1 MGEALNSIEKRIM
14 FRYYISL
21 TFIVFFAFILIGK
34 LLYIQVKE
42 GDYYRSI
49 SQNNT
54 IKNFILEPSRGNI
67 YSDDNSLL
75 ATTTPR
81 YEIRWDSKIP
91 SELNFEKNKIAL
103 SKGLSKIL
111 GKKNDYYLNA
121 LDKARREGNRYLLI
135 SRNSNYSQYKQIKE
149 LPLFNL
155 SSLKGGLIVESKEVR
170 QNPMGKICERTIG
183 YEKKDPS
190 GHYIRV
196 GLEGAFSHFLKGQNG
211 QRLKQKI
218 ANGQWKPINDNNERE
233 PTQGYDIYST
243 INVNIQDITH
253 HALLR
258 QLEKYR
264 ADHGCAVVMKTN
276 SGEIKSIVNLSKTKN
291 GKYYEKFNYAVA
303 ESQEPG
309 STFKLMSVI
318 ATLENNSEISNQFI
332 DTKNGELTFY
342 EKYKVRD
349 SKKGGYG
356 KLKPSKV
363 FEVSSNTGV
372 VKMVYDNFKN
382 DPKKFVDRLYNMG
395 LNDLLGLS
403 INGEGKPMIP
413 YPGDKNW
420 SGISLPWMSFGYGI
434 KLTPLQILSFYN
446 GIANGGEIVKPRFI
460 NKIKKPGSSSLKNYE
475 KEILNPSV
483 CSETTLKKVQ
493 KMMFN
498 VIDKKWGTANR
509 IKSNHLNIAG
519 KTGTCQIDYTSEETQ
534 YVSSFVGYFPYEKPE
549 YSCIVVINK
558 PDKNIGYYGGEVAA
572 PVFKEIAEKLFSRT
586 PKNLIIKNNK
596 SQHNFFKSYQ
606 VTQNK
611 IKSKTSVIPN
621 LVGMPAMDAIVILER
636 IGVKFILKGEGKVFD
651 QSIKSGS
658 KIDYNKKIILHL
670 S

>member
-1 MGEALNSIEKRIM
+1 MNRIEKKIM

-21 TFIVFFAFILIGK
+21 GFIVFFAFILIGK
-34 LLYIQVKE
+34 LLYIQIRE
-42 GDYYRSI
+42 GDYYRNI
-49 SQNNT
+49 SLNNT

-81 YEIRWDSKIP
+81 YEIRWDSKVP
-91 SELNFEKNKIAL
+91 SESNFQEKKVNL

-111 GKKNDYYLNA
+111 GKSFHYYLNI
-121 LDKARREGNRYLLI
+121 LNNARKEGNRYLLI
-135 SRNSNYSQYKQIKE
+135 SKNLSYSKYKQIRS

-170 QNPMGKICERTIG
+170 ENPMGKICERTIG

-196 GLEGAFSHFLKGQNG
+196 GLEGAFSHFLKGQSG

-233 PTQGYDIYST
+233 PTQGYDIFST

-258 QLEKYR
+258 QLEKYK

-276 SGEIKSIVNLSKTKN
+276 TGEIKSIVNLSKTRS

-318 ATLENNSEISNQFI
+318 ATLENNNGISEKLI
-332 DTKNGELTFY
+332 DTKNGEITFY

-356 KLKPSKV
+356 KLRPSKA
-363 FEVSSNTGV
+363 FEVSSNTGI
-372 VKMVYDNFKN
+372 VKMVYENFKN
-382 DPKKFVDRLYNMG
+382 NPEKFVDRLYNMG
-395 LNDLLGLS
+395 LNEVLGLS
-403 INGEGKPMIP
+403 IKGEGKPMIP

-420 SGISLPWMSFGYGI
+420 SGISLPWMAFGYGI

-446 GIANGGEIVKPRFI
+446 GIANGGEIVKPRFVY
-460 NKIKKPGSSSLKNYE
+460 KIKSPGSSSIKTYE
-475 KEILNPSV
+475 KEILNPSI
-483 CSETTLKKVQ
+483 CSNITLSKVQ

-498 VIDKKWGTANR
+498 VIDKKWGTANK
-509 IKSNHLNIAG
+509 IKSSQLKMAG

-549 YSCIVVINK
+549 YSCIVVVNK
-558 PDKNIGYYGGEVAA
+558 PNKEIGYYGGEVAA
-572 PVFKEIAEKLFSRT
+572 PVFKEIAEKLIVRT
-586 PKNLIIKNNK
+586 PKEIIVKSINHTSNFLKNYKQIENYKINK
-596 SQHNFFKSYQ
+596 L
-606 VTQNK
+606 
-611 IKSKTSVIPN
+611 SVIPN
-621 LVGMPAMDAIVILER
+621 FIGMPAMDAIVILEQM
-636 IGVKFILKGEGKVFD
+636 GLKFVLKGEGKVFN

-658 KIDYNKKIILHL
+658 KVDYNKKIILHL

>member
-1 MGEALNSIEKRIM
+1 MKPIEKKIM

-21 TFIVFFAFILIGK
+21 TFIVFFAFVLIGK
-34 LLYIQVKE
+34 LLYIQIIE
-42 GDYYRSI
+42 GEYYRKLSED
-49 SQNNT
+49 NT

-81 YEIRWDSKIP
+81 YEIRWDSKVP
-91 SELNFEKNKIAL
+91 SDINFLSNKKDL
-103 SKGLSKIL
+103 SIGLSKIL
-111 GKKNDYYLNA
+111 GKTPKYYLNV
-121 LDKARREGNRYLLI
+121 LNKARHEGNRYLLI
-135 SRNSNYSQYKQIKE
+135 SRNLSYSQYKEIKE

-155 SSLKGGLIVESKEVR
+155 SSLKGGLIIESKEVR
-170 QNPMGKICERTIG
+170 ENPMGKICERTIG

-196 GLEGAFSHFLKGQNG
+196 GLEGAFSHFLKGQSG

-233 PTQGYDIYST
+233 PTEGYDIYST

-258 QLEKYR
+258 QLEKYK

-276 SGEIKSIVNLSKTKN
+276 TGEIKSIVNLSKTKN

-318 ATLENNSEISNQFI
+318 ATLENDNTISRRLI
-332 DTKNGELTFY
+332 DTKNGEISFY

-356 KLKPSKV
+356 KITPARA
-363 FEVSSNTGV
+363 FEVSSNTGI
-372 VKMVYDNFKN
+372 VKMVYDNYKN
-382 DPKKFVDRLYNMG
+382 NPKKFVDRLYNMG
-395 LNDLLGLS
+395 LNNELGLS
-403 INGEGKPMIP
+403 IKGEGKPMIP
-413 YPGDKNW
+413 YPDDKNW
-420 SGISLPWMSFGYGI
+420 SGISLPWMAFGYGI

-446 GIANGGEIVKPRFI
+446 GIANDGEIVKPRFI
-460 NKIKKPGSSSLKNYE
+460 YKIKNPGSSSIKEYE
-475 KEILNPSV
+475 KEILNPSI
-483 CSETTLKKVQ
+483 CSDTTLIRVQ

-498 VIDKKWGTANR
+498 VIDKKWGTANK
-509 IKSNHLNIAG
+509 IKSSKLKMAG
-519 KTGTCQIDYTSEETQ
+519 KTGTSQIDYTLEETQ

-549 YSCIVVINK
+549 YSCIVVINR
-558 PDKNIGYYGGEVAA
+558 PDKKIGYYGGEVAA

-586 PKNLIIKNNK
+586 PRNLIVNSYDYHNKSLNNYKQIKLNNK
-596 SQHNFFKSYQ
+596 
-606 VTQNK
+606 TQK
-611 IKSKTSVIPN
+611 SVIPN
-621 LVGMPAMDAIVILER
+621 LVGMPAMDAVVILEQM
-636 IGVKFILKGEGKVFD
+636 GLKFVLKGEGKVIN

-658 KIDYNKKIILHL
+658 KVDYSKRIILYL

>member
-1 MGEALNSIEKRIM
+1 MNRIEKKIM

-21 TFIVFFAFILIGK
+21 GFIVFFAFILIGK
-34 LLYIQVKE
+34 LLYIQIRE
-42 GDYYRSI
+42 GDYYRNI
-49 SQNNT
+49 SVNNT

-81 YEIRWDSKIP
+81 YEIRWDSKVP
-91 SELNFEKNKIAL
+91 SESNFQEKKVNL

-111 GKKNDYYLNA
+111 GKSFHYYLNI
-121 LDKARREGNRYLLI
+121 LNNARKEGNRYLLI
-135 SRNSNYSQYKQIKE
+135 SKNLSYSKYKQIRS

-170 QNPMGKICERTIG
+170 ENPMGKICERTIG

-196 GLEGAFSHFLKGQNG
+196 GLEGAFSHFLKGQSG

-233 PTQGYDIYST
+233 PTQGYDIFST

-258 QLEKYR
+258 QLEKYK

-276 SGEIKSIVNLSKTKN
+276 TGEIKSIVNLSKTRN

-318 ATLENNSEISNQFI
+318 ATLENNNGISEKLI
-332 DTKNGELTFY
+332 DTKNGEITFY

-356 KLKPSKV
+356 KLRPSKA
-363 FEVSSNTGV
+363 FEVSSNTGI
-372 VKMVYDNFKN
+372 VKMVYENFKN
-382 DPKKFVDRLYNMG
+382 NPEKFVDRLYNMG
-395 LNDLLGLS
+395 LNEVLGLS
-403 INGEGKPMIP
+403 IKGEGKPMIP

-420 SGISLPWMSFGYGI
+420 SGISLPWMAFGYGI

-446 GIANGGEIVKPRFI
+446 GIANGGEIVKPRFVY
-460 NKIKKPGSSSLKNYE
+460 KIKSPGSSSIKTYE
-475 KEILNPSV
+475 KEILNPSI
-483 CSETTLKKVQ
+483 CSNITLSKVQ

-498 VIDKKWGTANR
+498 VIDKKWGTANK
-509 IKSNHLNIAG
+509 IKSSQLKMAG

-549 YSCIVVINK
+549 YSCIVVVNK
-558 PDKNIGYYGGEVAA
+558 PNKEIGYYGGEVAA
-572 PVFKEIAEKLFSRT
+572 PVFKEIAEKLFVRT
-586 PKNLIIKNNK
+586 PKEIIVKSNNHTSNSLKNYKQIENYKINK
-596 SQHNFFKSYQ
+596 L
-606 VTQNK
+606 
-611 IKSKTSVIPN
+611 SVIPN
-621 LVGMPAMDAIVILER
+621 FIGMPAMDAIVILEQM
-636 IGVKFILKGEGKVFD
+636 GLKFVLKGEGKVFN

-658 KIDYNKKIILHL
+658 KVDYNKKIILHL

>member
-1 MGEALNSIEKRIM
+1 MEPIEKKIM

-21 TFIVFFAFILIGK
+21 TFIVFFAFVLIGK
-34 LLYIQVKE
+34 LLYIQIKE
-42 GDYYRSI
+42 GEHYRKLSED
-49 SQNNT
+49 NT

-81 YEIRWDSKIP
+81 YEIRWDSKVP
-91 SELNFEKNKIAL
+91 SDINFLSNKKDL
-103 SKGLSKIL
+103 SIGLSKIL
-111 GKKNDYYLNA
+111 GKTTQYYLNV
-121 LDKARREGNRYLLI
+121 LNKARQEGNRYLLI
-135 SRNSNYSQYKQIKE
+135 SRNLSFSQYKEIKE

-155 SSLKGGLIVESKEVR
+155 SSLKGGLIIESKEVR
-170 QNPMGKICERTIG
+170 ENPMGKICERTIG

-196 GLEGAFSHFLKGQNG
+196 GLEGAFSHFLKGQSG

-233 PTQGYDIYST
+233 PTEGYDIYST

-258 QLEKYR
+258 QLEKYK

-276 SGEIKSIVNLSKTKN
+276 TGEIKSIVNLSKTKN
-291 GKYYEKFNYAVA
+291 GKYYEKFNFAVA

-318 ATLENNSEISNQFI
+318 ATLENDNSISERLI
-332 DTKNGELTFY
+332 DTKNGEISFY

-356 KLKPSKV
+356 KLTPARA
-363 FEVSSNTGV
+363 FEVSSNTGI
-372 VKMVYDNFKN
+372 VKLVYDNYKN
-382 DPKKFVDRLYNMG
+382 NPKKFVDRLYNMG
-395 LNDLLGLS
+395 LNNALGLS
-403 INGEGKPMIP
+403 IKGEGKPMIP

-420 SGISLPWMSFGYGI
+420 SGISLPWMAFGYGI

-446 GIANGGEIVKPRFI
+446 GIANDGEIVKPRFI
-460 NKIKKPGSSSLKNYE
+460 YKIKNSGSSFIKEYE
-475 KEILNPSV
+475 KEILNPSI
-483 CSETTLKKVQ
+483 CSDTTLIRVQ

-498 VIDKKWGTANR
+498 VIDKKWGTANK
-509 IKSNHLNIAG
+509 IKSSKLKMAG
-519 KTGTCQIDYTSEETQ
+519 KTGTSQIDYTLEETQ

-549 YSCIVVINK
+549 YSCIVVINR
-558 PDKNIGYYGGEVAA
+558 PDKKIGYYGGEVAA

-586 PKNLIIKNNK
+586 PRNLIVNSYNYHHKPLNNYKHIKLNHK
-596 SQHNFFKSYQ
+596 
-606 VTQNK
+606 TQK
-611 IKSKTSVIPN
+611 SVIPD
-621 LVGMPAMDAIVILER
+621 LVGMPAMDAVVILEQM
-636 IGVKFILKGEGKVFD
+636 GLKFVLKGEGKVIN

-658 KIDYNKKIILHL
+658 KVDYSKRIILYL

>member
-1 MGEALNSIEKRIM
+1 MNRIEKKIM

-21 TFIVFFAFILIGK
+21 GFIVFFAFILIGK
-34 LLYIQVKE
+34 LLYIQIRE
-42 GDYYRSI
+42 GDYYRNI
-49 SQNNT
+49 SVNNT

-81 YEIRWDSKIP
+81 YEIRWDSKVP
-91 SELNFEKNKIAL
+91 SESNFQEKKVNL

-111 GKKNDYYLNA
+111 GKSFHYYLNI
-121 LDKARREGNRYLLI
+121 LNNARKEGNRYLLI
-135 SRNSNYSQYKQIKE
+135 SKNLSHSKYKQIRS

-170 QNPMGKICERTIG
+170 ENPMGKICERTIG

-196 GLEGAFSHFLKGQNG
+196 GLEGAFSHFLKGQSG

-233 PTQGYDIYST
+233 PTQGYDIFST

-258 QLEKYR
+258 QLEKYK

-276 SGEIKSIVNLSKTKN
+276 TGEIKSIVNLSKTRS

-318 ATLENNSEISNQFI
+318 ATLENNNGISEKLI
-332 DTKNGELTFY
+332 DTKNGEITFY

-356 KLKPSKV
+356 KLRPSKA
-363 FEVSSNTGV
+363 FEVSSNTGI
-372 VKMVYDNFKN
+372 VKMVYENFKN
-382 DPKKFVDRLYNMG
+382 NPEKFVDRLYNMG
-395 LNDLLGLS
+395 LNEVLGLS
-403 INGEGKPMIP
+403 IKGEGKPMIP

-420 SGISLPWMSFGYGI
+420 SGISLPWMAFGYGI

-446 GIANGGEIVKPRFI
+446 GIANGGEIVKPRFVY
-460 NKIKKPGSSSLKNYE
+460 KIKSPGSSSIKTYE
-475 KEILNPSV
+475 KEILNPSI
-483 CSETTLKKVQ
+483 CSNITLSKVQ

-498 VIDKKWGTANR
+498 VIDKKWGTANK
-509 IKSNHLNIAG
+509 IKSSQLKMAG

-549 YSCIVVINK
+549 YSCIVVVNK
-558 PDKNIGYYGGEVAA
+558 PNKEIGYYGGEVAA
-572 PVFKEIAEKLFSRT
+572 PVFKEIAEKLFVRT
-586 PKNLIIKNNK
+586 PKEIIVKSINHTSNFLQNYKQIENYKKNK
-596 SQHNFFKSYQ
+596 L
-606 VTQNK
+606 
-611 IKSKTSVIPN
+611 SVIPN
-621 LVGMPAMDAIVILER
+621 FVGMPAMDAIVILEQM
-636 IGVKFILKGEGKVFD
+636 GLKFVLKGEGKVFN

-658 KIDYNKKIILHL
+658 KVDYNKKIILHL

>member
-1 MGEALNSIEKRIM
+1 M

-21 TFIVFFAFILIGK
+21 GFIVFFAFILIGK
-34 LLYIQVKE
+34 LLYIQIRE
-42 GDYYRSI
+42 GDYYRNI
-49 SQNNT
+49 SVNNT

-81 YEIRWDSKIP
+81 YEIRWDSKVP
-91 SELNFEKNKIAL
+91 SESNFQEKKVNL

-111 GKKNDYYLNA
+111 GKSFHYYLNI
-121 LDKARREGNRYLLI
+121 LNNARKEGNRYLLI
-135 SRNSNYSQYKQIKE
+135 SKNLSYSKYKQIRS

-170 QNPMGKICERTIG
+170 ENPMGKICERTIG

-196 GLEGAFSHFLKGQNG
+196 GLEGAFSHFLKGQSG

-233 PTQGYDIYST
+233 PTQGYDIFST

-258 QLEKYR
+258 QLEKYK

-276 SGEIKSIVNLSKTKN
+276 TGEIKSIVNLSKTRS

-318 ATLENNSEISNQFI
+318 ATLENNNGISEKLI
-332 DTKNGELTFY
+332 DTKNGEITFY

-356 KLKPSKV
+356 KLRPSKA
-363 FEVSSNTGV
+363 FEVSSNTGI
-372 VKMVYDNFKN
+372 VKMVYENFKN
-382 DPKKFVDRLYNMG
+382 NPEKFVDRLYNMG
-395 LNDLLGLS
+395 LNEVLGLS
-403 INGEGKPMIP
+403 IKGEGKPMIP

-420 SGISLPWMSFGYGI
+420 SGISLPWMAFGYGI

-446 GIANGGEIVKPRFI
+446 GIANGGEIVKPRFVY
-460 NKIKKPGSSSLKNYE
+460 KIKSPGSSSIKTYE
-475 KEILNPSV
+475 KEILNPSI
-483 CSETTLKKVQ
+483 CSNITLSKVQ

-498 VIDKKWGTANR
+498 VIDKKWGTANK
-509 IKSNHLNIAG
+509 IKSSQLKMAG

-549 YSCIVVINK
+549 YSCIVVVNK
-558 PDKNIGYYGGEVAA
+558 PNKEIGYYGGEVAA
-572 PVFKEIAEKLFSRT
+572 PVFKEIAEKLFVRT
-586 PKNLIIKNNK
+586 PKEIIVKSNNHTSNSLKNYNQIENYKKNK
-596 SQHNFFKSYQ
+596 L
-606 VTQNK
+606 
-611 IKSKTSVIPN
+611 SVIPN
-621 LVGMPAMDAIVILER
+621 FVGMPAMDAIVILEQM
-636 IGVKFILKGEGKVFD
+636 GLKFVLKGEGKVFN

-658 KIDYNKKIILHL
+658 KVDYNKKIILHL

>member
-1 MGEALNSIEKRIM
+1 MNRIEKKIM

-21 TFIVFFAFILIGK
+21 GFIVFFAFILIGK
-34 LLYIQVKE
+34 LLYIQIRE
-42 GDYYRSI
+42 GDYYRNI
-49 SQNNT
+49 SVNNT

-81 YEIRWDSKIP
+81 YEIRWDSKVP
-91 SELNFEKNKIAL
+91 SESNFQEKKVNL

-111 GKKNDYYLNA
+111 GKSFHYYLNI
-121 LDKARREGNRYLLI
+121 LNNARKEGNRYLLI
-135 SRNSNYSQYKQIKE
+135 SKNLSYSKYKQIRS

-170 QNPMGKICERTIG
+170 ENPMGKICERTIG

-196 GLEGAFSHFLKGQNG
+196 GLEGAFSHFLKGQSG

-233 PTQGYDIYST
+233 PTQGYDIFST

-258 QLEKYR
+258 QLEKYK

-276 SGEIKSIVNLSKTKN
+276 TGEIKSIVNLSKTRS

-303 ESQEPG
+303 ESQAPG

-318 ATLENNSEISNQFI
+318 ATLENNNGISEKLI
-332 DTKNGELTFY
+332 DTKNGEITFY
-342 EKYKVRD
+342 EKYIVRD
-349 SKKGGYG
+349 SKKAGYV
-356 KLKPSKV
+356 KLRPSKA
-363 FEVSSNTGV
+363 FEVSSNTGI
-372 VKMVYDNFKN
+372 VKMVYENFKN
-382 DPKKFVDRLYNMG
+382 NPEKFVDRLYNMG
-395 LNDLLGLS
+395 LNEVLGLS
-403 INGEGKPMIP
+403 IKGEGKPMIP

-420 SGISLPWMSFGYGI
+420 SGISLPWMAFGYGI

-446 GIANGGEIVKPRFI
+446 GIANGGEIVKPRFVY
-460 NKIKKPGSSSLKNYE
+460 KIKSPGSSSIKTYE
-475 KEILNPSV
+475 KEILNPSI
-483 CSETTLKKVQ
+483 CSNITLSKVQ

-498 VIDKKWGTANR
+498 VIDKKWGTANK
-509 IKSNHLNIAG
+509 IKSSQLKMAG

-549 YSCIVVINK
+549 YSCIVVVNK
-558 PDKNIGYYGGEVAA
+558 PNKEIGYYGGEVAA
-572 PVFKEIAEKLFSRT
+572 PVFKEIAEKLFVRT
-586 PKNLIIKNNK
+586 PKEVIVKSINHTSNFLKNYKQIENYKKNK
-596 SQHNFFKSYQ
+596 L
-606 VTQNK
+606 
-611 IKSKTSVIPN
+611 SVIPN
-621 LVGMPAMDAIVILER
+621 FIGMPAMDAIVILEQM
-636 IGVKFILKGEGKVFD
+636 GLKFVLKGEGKVFN

-658 KIDYNKKIILHL
+658 KVDYNKKIILHL

>member
-1 MGEALNSIEKRIM
+1 MKPIEKKIM

-21 TFIVFFAFILIGK
+21 TFIVFFAFVLIGK
-34 LLYIQVKE
+34 LLYIQIIE
-42 GDYYRSI
+42 GEYYRKLSED
-49 SQNNT
+49 NT

-81 YEIRWDSKIP
+81 YEIRWDSKVP
-91 SELNFEKNKIAL
+91 SDINFLSNKKDL
-103 SKGLSKIL
+103 SIGLSKIL
-111 GKKNDYYLNA
+111 GKTPQYYLNV
-121 LDKARREGNRYLLI
+121 LNKARHEGNRYLLI
-135 SRNSNYSQYKQIKE
+135 SRNLSYSQYKEIKE

-170 QNPMGKICERTIG
+170 ENPMGKICERTIG

-196 GLEGAFSHFLKGQNG
+196 GLEGAFSHFLKGQSG

-233 PTQGYDIYST
+233 PTEGYDIYST

-258 QLEKYR
+258 QLEKYK

-276 SGEIKSIVNLSKTKN
+276 TGEIKSIVNLSKTKN

-318 ATLENNSEISNQFI
+318 ATLENDNTISRRLI
-332 DTKNGELTFY
+332 DTKNGEISFY

-356 KLKPSKV
+356 KLTPARA
-363 FEVSSNTGV
+363 FEVSSNTGI
-372 VKMVYDNFKN
+372 VKMVYDNYKN
-382 DPKKFVDRLYNMG
+382 NPKKFVDRLYNMG
-395 LNDLLGLS
+395 LNNELGLS
-403 INGEGKPMIP
+403 IKGEGKPMIP
-413 YPGDKNW
+413 YPDDKNW
-420 SGISLPWMSFGYGI
+420 SGISLPWMAFGYGI

-446 GIANGGEIVKPRFI
+446 GIANDGEIVKPRFI
-460 NKIKKPGSSSLKNYE
+460 YKIKNPGSSSIKEYE
-475 KEILNPSV
+475 KEILNPSI
-483 CSETTLKKVQ
+483 CSDTTLIRVQ

-498 VIDKKWGTANR
+498 VIDKKWGTANK
-509 IKSNHLNIAG
+509 IKSSKLKMAG
-519 KTGTCQIDYTSEETQ
+519 KTGTSQIDYTLEETQ

-549 YSCIVVINK
+549 YSCIVVINR
-558 PDKNIGYYGGEVAA
+558 PDKKIGYYGGEVAA

-586 PKNLIIKNNK
+586 PRNLIVNSYDYNHKPLNNHKQIKLNIK
-596 SQHNFFKSYQ
+596 
-606 VTQNK
+606 TQK
-611 IKSKTSVIPN
+611 SVIPN
-621 LVGMPAMDAIVILER
+621 LVGMPAMDAVVILEQM
-636 IGVKFILKGEGKVFD
+636 GLKFVLKGEGKVIN

-658 KIDYNKKIILHL
+658 KVDYSQRIILYL

>member
-1 MGEALNSIEKRIM
+1 MNRIEKKIM

-21 TFIVFFAFILIGK
+21 GFIVFFAFILIGK
-34 LLYIQVKE
+34 LLYIQIRE
-42 GDYYRSI
+42 GDYYRNI
-49 SQNNT
+49 SVNNT

-81 YEIRWDSKIP
+81 YEIRWDSKVP
-91 SELNFEKNKIAL
+91 SESNFQEKKVNL

-111 GKKNDYYLNA
+111 GKSFHYYLNI
-121 LDKARREGNRYLLI
+121 LNNARKEGNRYLLI
-135 SRNSNYSQYKQIKE
+135 SKNLSHSKYKQIRS

-170 QNPMGKICERTIG
+170 ENPMGKICERTIG

-196 GLEGAFSHFLKGQNG
+196 GLEGAFSHFLKGQSG

-233 PTQGYDIYST
+233 PTQGYDIFST

-258 QLEKYR
+258 QLEKYK
-264 ADHGCAVVMKTN
+264 ADHGCAVVMETN
-276 SGEIKSIVNLSKTKN
+276 TGEIKSIVNLSKTRS

-318 ATLENNSEISNQFI
+318 ATLENNNGISEKLI
-332 DTKNGELTFY
+332 DTKNGEITFY

-356 KLKPSKV
+356 KLRPSKA
-363 FEVSSNTGV
+363 FEVSSNTGI
-372 VKMVYDNFKN
+372 VKMVYENFKN
-382 DPKKFVDRLYNMG
+382 NPEKFVDRLYNMG
-395 LNDLLGLS
+395 LNEVLGLS
-403 INGEGKPMIP
+403 IKGEGKPMIP

-420 SGISLPWMSFGYGI
+420 SGISLPWMAFGYGI

-446 GIANGGEIVKPRFI
+446 GIANGGEIVKPRFVY
-460 NKIKKPGSSSLKNYE
+460 KIKSPGSSSIKTYE
-475 KEILNPSV
+475 KEILNPSI
-483 CSETTLKKVQ
+483 CSNITLSKVQ

-498 VIDKKWGTANR
+498 VIDKKWGTANK
-509 IKSNHLNIAG
+509 IKSSQLKMAG

-549 YSCIVVINK
+549 YSCIVVVNK
-558 PDKNIGYYGGEVAA
+558 PNKEIGYYGGEVAA
-572 PVFKEIAEKLFSRT
+572 PVFKEIAEKLFVRT
-586 PKNLIIKNNK
+586 PKEIIVKSINHTSNFLQNYKQIENYKKNK
-596 SQHNFFKSYQ
+596 P
-606 VTQNK
+606 
-611 IKSKTSVIPN
+611 SVIPN
-621 LVGMPAMDAIVILER
+621 FIGMPAMDAIVILEQM
-636 IGVKFILKGEGKVFD
+636 GLKFVLKGEGKVFN

-658 KIDYNKKIILHL
+658 KVDYNKKIILHL

>member
-1 MGEALNSIEKRIM
+1 MEPIEKKIM

-21 TFIVFFAFILIGK
+21 TFIVFFAFVLIGK
-34 LLYIQVKE
+34 LLYIQIKE
-42 GDYYRSI
+42 GEHYRKLSED
-49 SQNNT
+49 NT

-81 YEIRWDSKIP
+81 YEIRWDSKVP
-91 SELNFEKNKIAL
+91 SDINFLSNKKDL
-103 SKGLSKIL
+103 SIGLSKIL
-111 GKKNDYYLNA
+111 GKTTQYYLNV
-121 LDKARREGNRYLLI
+121 LNKARQEGNRYLLI
-135 SRNSNYSQYKQIKE
+135 SRNLSFSQYKEIKE

-155 SSLKGGLIVESKEVR
+155 SSLKGGLIIESKEVR
-170 QNPMGKICERTIG
+170 ENPMGKICERTIG

-196 GLEGAFSHFLKGQNG
+196 GLEGAFSHFLKGQSG

-233 PTQGYDIYST
+233 PTEGYDIYST

-258 QLEKYR
+258 QLEKYK

-276 SGEIKSIVNLSKTKN
+276 TGEIKSIVNLSKTKN

-318 ATLENNSEISNQFI
+318 ATLENDNAISERLI
-332 DTKNGELTFY
+332 DTKNGEISFY

-356 KLKPSKV
+356 KLTPARA
-363 FEVSSNTGV
+363 FEVSSNTGI
-372 VKMVYDNFKN
+372 VKLVYDNYKN
-382 DPKKFVDRLYNMG
+382 NPKKFVDRLYNMG
-395 LNDLLGLS
+395 LNNALGLS
-403 INGEGKPMIP
+403 IKGEGKPMIP

-420 SGISLPWMSFGYGI
+420 SGISLPWMAFGYGI

-446 GIANGGEIVKPRFI
+446 GIANDGEIVKPRFI
-460 NKIKKPGSSSLKNYE
+460 YKIKNSGSSFIKEYE
-475 KEILNPSV
+475 KEILNPSI
-483 CSETTLKKVQ
+483 CSDTTLTRVQ

-498 VIDKKWGTANR
+498 VIDKKWGTANK
-509 IKSNHLNIAG
+509 IKSSKLKMAG
-519 KTGTCQIDYTSEETQ
+519 KTGTSQIDYTLEETQ

-549 YSCIVVINK
+549 YSCIVVINR
-558 PDKNIGYYGGEVAA
+558 PDKKIGYYGGEVAA

-586 PKNLIIKNNK
+586 PRNLIVNSYNYHHKPLNNYKHIKLNHK
-596 SQHNFFKSYQ
+596 
-606 VTQNK
+606 TQK
-611 IKSKTSVIPN
+611 SVIPD
-621 LVGMPAMDAIVILER
+621 LVGMPAMDAVVILEQM
-636 IGVKFILKGEGKVFD
+636 GLKFVLKGEGKVIN

-658 KIDYNKKIILHL
+658 KVDYSKRIILYL

>member
-1 MGEALNSIEKRIM
+1 MDSIERKIM

-34 LLYIQVKE
+34 LLYIQIEE
-42 GDYYRSI
+42 GDYYRKI
-49 SQNNT
+49 SENNT

-81 YEIRWDSKIP
+81 YEIRWDSKVP
-91 SELNFEKNKIAL
+91 SEQNFQKNILNL

-111 GKKNDYYLNA
+111 GKKSNYYL
-121 LDKARREGNRYLLI
+121 DIIKRARKDGNRYLLI
-135 SRNSNYSQYKQIKE
+135 SRDLSYSQYKQIKK

-155 SSLKGGLIVESKEVR
+155 SSLKGGLIAESKEVR
-170 QNPMGKICERTIG
+170 ENPMGKICERTIG

-196 GLEGAFSHFLKGQNG
+196 GMEGAFSHFLKGQSG

-218 ANGQWKPINDNNERE
+218 ANGQWKPINDNNEIE
-233 PTQGYDIYST
+233 PTEGYDVYST
-243 INVNIQDITH
+243 INTNIQDITH

-258 QLEKYR
+258 QLEKYK

-276 SGEIKSIVNLSKTKN
+276 SGEIKSIVNLSKTKT

-318 ATLENNSEISNQFI
+318 ATLENDDQVSKKLI
-332 DTKNGELTFY
+332 DTKNGEIIFY
-342 EKYKVRD
+342 DKYKVRD

-356 KLKPSKV
+356 KLTPAKA
-363 FEVSSNTGV
+363 FEVSSNTGI
-372 VKMVYDNFKN
+372 VKMVYENYKSN
-382 DPKKFVDRLYNMG
+382 PKKFVDRLYNMG
-395 LNDLLGLS
+395 LSNKLGLS
-403 INGEGKPMIP
+403 IKGEGEPVIP

-420 SGISLPWMSFGYGI
+420 SGISLPWMAFGYGV

-460 NKIKKPGSSSLKNYE
+460 YKIKNSGSSFIKKYE
-475 KEILNPSV
+475 KEILNPSI
-483 CSETTLKKVQ
+483 CSYPTLVKVQ

-498 VIDKKWGTANR
+498 VIDKKWGTANK
-509 IKSNHLNIAG
+509 IKSSNLKMAG
-519 KTGTCQIDYTSEETQ
+519 KTGTCQIDYTSDEIK

-549 YSCIVVINK
+549 YSCIVVINR
-558 PDKNIGYYGGEVAA
+558 PDKKIGYYGGEVAA

-586 PKNLIIKNNK
+586 PRNVLVKSSNQNPYKNLKQIRRNNK
-596 SQHNFFKSYQ
+596 SE
-606 VTQNK
+606 
-611 IKSKTSVIPN
+611 ISVIPN
-621 LVGMPAMDAIVILER
+621 LIGMPAMDAIVILEQLG
-636 IGVKFILKGEGKVFD
+636 INFVLKGEGKVFK

-658 KIDYNKKIILHL
+658 KLDYNKKIILYL

>member
-1 MGEALNSIEKRIM
+1 MDRIEKKIM

-34 LLYIQVKE
+34 LLYIQIKE

-49 SQNNT
+49 SQNST

-81 YEIRWDSKIP
+81 YEIRWDSKVP
-91 SELNFEKNKIAL
+91 SEPNFQEKKVDL
-103 SKGLSKIL
+103 SKGLSRIL
-111 GKKNDYYLNA
+111 GKKFHHYLNI
-121 LDKARREGNRYLLI
+121 LNNAREEGNRYLLI
-135 SRNSNYSQYKQIKE
+135 SKNLSYSQYKEITR

-155 SSLKGGLIVESKEVR
+155 SSLKGGLIIESKEVR
-170 QNPMGKICERTIG
+170 ENPMGKICERTIG

-196 GLEGAFSHFLKGQNG
+196 GLEGAFSHFLKGQSG

-258 QLEKYR
+258 QLEKYK

-276 SGEIKSIVNLSKTKN
+276 SGEIKSIVNLTKTKS
-291 GKYYEKFNYAVA
+291 GKYYEKYNYAVA

-318 ATLENNSEISNQFI
+318 ATLENDNGISEKLI
-332 DTKNGELTFY
+332 DTKNGEIVFY
-342 EKYKVRD
+342 KKYKVRD

-356 KLKPSKV
+356 KLSPSKA

-372 VKMVYDNFKN
+372 VKMVYENYKN
-382 DPKKFVDRLYNMG
+382 NPKKFVDRLYNMG
-395 LNDLLGLS
+395 LNDVLGLS
-403 INGEGKPMIP
+403 IKGEGKPLIP

-420 SGISLPWMSFGYGI
+420 SGISLPWMAFGYGI

-460 NKIKKPGSSSLKNYE
+460 YKIKNPGSSSIKTYE
-475 KEILNPSV
+475 KEILNPSI
-483 CSETTLKKVQ
+483 CSDTTLSKVQ

-498 VIDKKWGTANR
+498 VIDKKWGTANK
-509 IKSNHLNIAG
+509 IKSNQLKMAG
-519 KTGTCQIDYTSEETQ
+519 KTGTCQIEYTSEETE

-558 PDKNIGYYGGEVAA
+558 PDKKIGYYGGEVAA
-572 PVFKEIAEKLFSRT
+572 PVFKEIAEKLFVRT
-586 PKNLIIKNNK
+586 PKDIIIDSNNYTN
-596 SQHNFFKSYQ
+596 NFLNNYKQIRMYKK
-606 VTQNK
+606 NK
-611 IKSKTSVIPN
+611 ISVIPN
-621 LVGMPAMDAIVILER
+621 LIGMPAMDAIVILEQM
-636 IGVKFILKGEGKVFD
+636 GLKFVLEGEGKVFN

-658 KIDYNKKIILHL
+658 KVDYNEKIILYL

>member
-1 MGEALNSIEKRIM
+1 MEPIEKKIM

-21 TFIVFFAFILIGK
+21 TFIVFFAFVLIGK
-34 LLYIQVKE
+34 LLYIQIKE
-42 GDYYRSI
+42 GEHYRKLSED
-49 SQNNT
+49 NT

-81 YEIRWDSKIP
+81 YEIRWDSKVP
-91 SELNFEKNKIAL
+91 SDINFLSNKKDL
-103 SKGLSKIL
+103 SIGLSKIL
-111 GKKNDYYLNA
+111 GKTTQYYLNV
-121 LDKARREGNRYLLI
+121 LNKARQEGNRYLLI
-135 SRNSNYSQYKQIKE
+135 SRNLSFSQYKEIKE

-155 SSLKGGLIVESKEVR
+155 SSLKGGLIIESKEVR
-170 QNPMGKICERTIG
+170 ENPMGKICERTIG

-196 GLEGAFSHFLKGQNG
+196 GLEGAFSHFLKGQSG

-233 PTQGYDIYST
+233 PTEGYDIYST

-258 QLEKYR
+258 QLEKYK

-276 SGEIKSIVNLSKTKN
+276 TGEIKSIVNLSKTKN

-318 ATLENNSEISNQFI
+318 ATLENDNAISERLI
-332 DTKNGELTFY
+332 DTKNGEISFY

-356 KLKPSKV
+356 KLTPARA
-363 FEVSSNTGV
+363 FEVSSNTGI
-372 VKMVYDNFKN
+372 VKLVYDNYKN
-382 DPKKFVDRLYNMG
+382 NPKKFVDRLYNMG
-395 LNDLLGLS
+395 LNNALGLS
-403 INGEGKPMIP
+403 IKGEGKPMIP

-420 SGISLPWMSFGYGI
+420 SGISLPWMAFGYGI

-446 GIANGGEIVKPRFI
+446 GIANDGEIVKPRFI
-460 NKIKKPGSSSLKNYE
+460 YKIKNSGSSFIKEYE
-475 KEILNPSV
+475 KEILNPSI
-483 CSETTLKKVQ
+483 CSDTTLIRVQ

-498 VIDKKWGTANR
+498 VIDKKWGTANK
-509 IKSNHLNIAG
+509 IKSSKLKMAG
-519 KTGTCQIDYTSEETQ
+519 KTGTSQIDYTLEETQ

-549 YSCIVVINK
+549 YSCIVVINR
-558 PDKNIGYYGGEVAA
+558 PDKKIGYYGGEVAA

-586 PKNLIIKNNK
+586 PRNLIVNSYNYHHKPLNNYKHIKLNHK
-596 SQHNFFKSYQ
+596 
-606 VTQNK
+606 TQK
-611 IKSKTSVIPN
+611 SVIPD
-621 LVGMPAMDAIVILER
+621 LVGMPAMDAVVILEQM
-636 IGVKFILKGEGKVFD
+636 GLKFVLKGEGKVIN

-658 KIDYNKKIILHL
+658 KVDYSKRIILYL

>member
-1 MGEALNSIEKRIM
+1 MNRIEKKIM

-21 TFIVFFAFILIGK
+21 GFIVFFAFILIGK
-34 LLYIQVKE
+34 LLYIQIRE
-42 GDYYRSI
+42 GDYYRNI
-49 SQNNT
+49 SVNNT

-81 YEIRWDSKIP
+81 YEIRWDSKVP
-91 SELNFEKNKIAL
+91 SESNFQEKKVNL

-111 GKKNDYYLNA
+111 GKSFHYYLNI
-121 LDKARREGNRYLLI
+121 LNNARKEGNRYLLI
-135 SRNSNYSQYKQIKE
+135 SKNLSYSKYKQIRS

-170 QNPMGKICERTIG
+170 ENPMGKICERTIG

-196 GLEGAFSHFLKGQNG
+196 GLEGAFSHFLKGQSG

-233 PTQGYDIYST
+233 PTQGYDIFST

-258 QLEKYR
+258 QLEKYK

-276 SGEIKSIVNLSKTKN
+276 TGEIKSIVNLSKTRS

-318 ATLENNSEISNQFI
+318 ATLENNNGISEKLI
-332 DTKNGELTFY
+332 DTKNGEITFY

-356 KLKPSKV
+356 KLRPSKA
-363 FEVSSNTGV
+363 FEVSSNTGI
-372 VKMVYDNFKN
+372 VKMVYENFKN
-382 DPKKFVDRLYNMG
+382 NPEKFVDRLYNMG
-395 LNDLLGLS
+395 LNEVLGLS
-403 INGEGKPMIP
+403 IKGEGKPMIP

-420 SGISLPWMSFGYGI
+420 SGISLPWMAFGYGI

-446 GIANGGEIVKPRFI
+446 GIANGGEIVKPRFVY
-460 NKIKKPGSSSLKNYE
+460 KIKSPGSSSIKTYE
-475 KEILNPSV
+475 KEILNPSI
-483 CSETTLKKVQ
+483 CSNITLSKVQ

-498 VIDKKWGTANR
+498 VIDKKWGTANK
-509 IKSNHLNIAG
+509 IKSSQLKMAG

-549 YSCIVVINK
+549 YSCIVVVNK
-558 PDKNIGYYGGEVAA
+558 PNKEIGYYGGEVAA
-572 PVFKEIAEKLFSRT
+572 PVFKEIAEKLIVRT
-586 PKNLIIKNNK
+586 PKEIIVKSINHTSNFLKNYKQIENYKKNK
-596 SQHNFFKSYQ
+596 R
-606 VTQNK
+606 
-611 IKSKTSVIPN
+611 SVIPN
-621 LVGMPAMDAIVILER
+621 FIGMPAMDAIVILEQM
-636 IGVKFILKGEGKVFD
+636 GLKFVLKGEGKVFK

-658 KIDYNKKIILHL
+658 KVDYNKKIILHL

>member
-1 MGEALNSIEKRIM
+1 MNRIEKKIM

-21 TFIVFFAFILIGK
+21 GFIVFFAFILIGK
-34 LLYIQVKE
+34 LLYIQIRE
-42 GDYYRSI
+42 GDYYRNI
-49 SQNNT
+49 SVNNT

-81 YEIRWDSKIP
+81 YEIRWDSKVP
-91 SELNFEKNKIAL
+91 SESNFQEKKVNL

-111 GKKNDYYLNA
+111 GKSFHYYLNI
-121 LDKARREGNRYLLI
+121 LNNARKEGNRYLLI
-135 SRNSNYSQYKQIKE
+135 SKNLSYSKYKQIRS

-170 QNPMGKICERTIG
+170 ENPMGKICERTIG

-196 GLEGAFSHFLKGQNG
+196 GLEGAFSHFLKGQSG

-233 PTQGYDIYST
+233 PTQGYDIFST

-258 QLEKYR
+258 QLEKYK

-276 SGEIKSIVNLSKTKN
+276 TGEIKSIVNLSKTRS

-318 ATLENNSEISNQFI
+318 ATLENNNGISEKLI
-332 DTKNGELTFY
+332 DTKNGEITFY

-356 KLKPSKV
+356 KLRPSKA
-363 FEVSSNTGV
+363 FEVSSNTGI
-372 VKMVYDNFKN
+372 VKMVYENFKN
-382 DPKKFVDRLYNMG
+382 NPEKFVDRLYNMG
-395 LNDLLGLS
+395 LNEVLGLS
-403 INGEGKPMIP
+403 IKGEGKPMIP

-420 SGISLPWMSFGYGI
+420 SGISLPWMAFGYGI

-446 GIANGGEIVKPRFI
+446 GIANGGEIVKPRFVY
-460 NKIKKPGSSSLKNYE
+460 KIKSPGSSSIKTYE
-475 KEILNPSV
+475 KEILNPSI
-483 CSETTLKKVQ
+483 CSNITLSKVQ

-498 VIDKKWGTANR
+498 VIDKKWGTANK
-509 IKSNHLNIAG
+509 IKSSQLKMAG

-549 YSCIVVINK
+549 YSCIVVVNK
-558 PDKNIGYYGGEVAA
+558 PNKEIGYYGGEVAA
-572 PVFKEIAEKLFSRT
+572 PVFKEIAEKLFVRT
-586 PKNLIIKNNK
+586 PKEIIVKSINHTSNFLKNYKQIENYKKNK
-596 SQHNFFKSYQ
+596 R
-606 VTQNK
+606 
-611 IKSKTSVIPN
+611 SVIPN
-621 LVGMPAMDAIVILER
+621 FIGMPAMDAIVILEQM
-636 IGVKFILKGEGKVFD
+636 GLKFVLKGEGKVFN

-658 KIDYNKKIILHL
+658 KVDYNKKIILHL

>member
-1 MGEALNSIEKRIM
+1 MKPIEKKIM

-21 TFIVFFAFILIGK
+21 IFIVFFAFVLIGK
-34 LLYIQVKE
+34 LLYIQIEE
-42 GDYYRSI
+42 GEYYRKLSE
-49 SQNNT
+49 NNT

-81 YEIRWDSKIP
+81 YEIRWDSKVP
-91 SELNFEKNKIAL
+91 SDINFLSNKKDL
-103 SKGLSKIL
+103 SIGLSKIL
-111 GKKNDYYLNA
+111 GKTTQYYLNV
-121 LDKARREGNRYLLI
+121 LNKARQEGNRYLLI
-135 SRNSNYSQYKQIKE
+135 SRNLSYSQYKEIKE

-155 SSLKGGLIVESKEVR
+155 SSLKGGLIIESKEVR
-170 QNPMGKICERTIG
+170 ENPMGKICERTIG

-196 GLEGAFSHFLKGQNG
+196 GLEGAFSHFLKGQSG

-233 PTQGYDIYST
+233 PTEGYDIYST

-276 SGEIKSIVNLSKTKN
+276 TGEIKSIVNLSKTKN

-318 ATLENNSEISNQFI
+318 ATLENDNAISRRLI
-332 DTKNGELTFY
+332 DTKNGEISFY

-356 KLKPSKV
+356 KLTPARA
-363 FEVSSNTGV
+363 FEVSSNTGI
-372 VKMVYDNFKN
+372 VKMVYDNYKN
-382 DPKKFVDRLYNMG
+382 NPKKFVDRLYNMG
-395 LNDLLGLS
+395 LNNVLGLS
-403 INGEGKPMIP
+403 IKGEGKPMIP
-413 YPGDKNW
+413 YPDDKNW
-420 SGISLPWMSFGYGI
+420 SGISLPWMAFGYGI

-446 GIANGGEIVKPRFI
+446 GIANDGEIVKPRFI
-460 NKIKKPGSSSLKNYE
+460 YKIKNSGSSFVKQYE
-475 KEILNPSV
+475 KEILNPSI
-483 CSETTLKKVQ
+483 CSDTTLIRVQ

-498 VIDKKWGTANR
+498 VIDKKWGTANK
-509 IKSNHLNIAG
+509 IKSSRLKMAG
-519 KTGTCQIDYTSEETQ
+519 KTGTSQIDYTLEETQ

-549 YSCIVVINK
+549 YSCIVVINR
-558 PDKNIGYYGGEVAA
+558 PDKKIGYYGGEVAA

-586 PKNLIIKNNK
+586 PRNLIVNSYDYNHKPLNNHKQIMLNIKTK
-596 SQHNFFKSYQ
+596 K
-606 VTQNK
+606 
-611 IKSKTSVIPN
+611 SVIPN
-621 LVGMPAMDAIVILER
+621 LVGMPAMDAVVILEQM
-636 IGVKFILKGEGKVFD
+636 GLKFVLKGEGKVIN

-658 KIDYNKKIILHL
+658 KVDYSQRIILYL

>member
-1 MGEALNSIEKRIM
+1 MKPIEKKIM

-21 TFIVFFAFILIGK
+21 TFIVFFAFVLIGK
-34 LLYIQVKE
+34 LLYIQIIE
-42 GDYYRSI
+42 GEYYRKLSED
-49 SQNNT
+49 NT

-81 YEIRWDSKIP
+81 YEIRWDSKVP
-91 SELNFEKNKIAL
+91 SDINFLSNKKDL
-103 SKGLSKIL
+103 SIGLSKIL
-111 GKKNDYYLNA
+111 GKTPKYYLNV
-121 LDKARREGNRYLLI
+121 LNKARHEGNRYLLI
-135 SRNSNYSQYKQIKE
+135 SRNLSYSQYKEIKE

-170 QNPMGKICERTIG
+170 ENPMGKICERTIG

-196 GLEGAFSHFLKGQNG
+196 GLEGAFSHFLKGQSG

-233 PTQGYDIYST
+233 PTEGYDIYST

-258 QLEKYR
+258 QLEKYK

-276 SGEIKSIVNLSKTKN
+276 TGEIKSIVNLSKTKN

-318 ATLENNSEISNQFI
+318 ATLENDNTISRRLI
-332 DTKNGELTFY
+332 DTKNGEISFY

-356 KLKPSKV
+356 KITPARA
-363 FEVSSNTGV
+363 FEVSSNTGI
-372 VKMVYDNFKN
+372 VKMVYDNYKN
-382 DPKKFVDRLYNMG
+382 NPKKFVDRLYNMG
-395 LNDLLGLS
+395 LNNELGLS
-403 INGEGKPMIP
+403 IKGEGKPMIP
-413 YPGDKNW
+413 YPDDKNW
-420 SGISLPWMSFGYGI
+420 SGISLPWMAFGYGI

-446 GIANGGEIVKPRFI
+446 GIANDGEIVKPRFI
-460 NKIKKPGSSSLKNYE
+460 YKIKNPGSSSIKEYE
-475 KEILNPSV
+475 KEILNPSI
-483 CSETTLKKVQ
+483 CSDTTLIRVQ

-498 VIDKKWGTANR
+498 VIDKKWGTANK
-509 IKSNHLNIAG
+509 IKSSKLKMAG
-519 KTGTCQIDYTSEETQ
+519 KTGTSQIDYTLEETQ

-549 YSCIVVINK
+549 YSCIVVINR
-558 PDKNIGYYGGEVAA
+558 PDKKIGYYGGEVAA

-586 PKNLIIKNNK
+586 PRNLIVNSYDYNHKPLNNHKQIMLNIKTK
-596 SQHNFFKSYQ
+596 K
-606 VTQNK
+606 
-611 IKSKTSVIPN
+611 SVIPN
-621 LVGMPAMDAIVILER
+621 LVGMPAMDAVVILEQM
-636 IGVKFILKGEGKVFD
+636 GLKFVLKGEGKVIN

-658 KIDYNKKIILHL
+658 KVDYSQRIILYL

>member
-1 MGEALNSIEKRIM
+1 MNRIEKKIM

-21 TFIVFFAFILIGK
+21 GFIVFFAFILVGK
-34 LLYIQVKE
+34 LLYIQIRE
-42 GDYYRSI
+42 GDYYRNI
-49 SQNNT
+49 SANNT

-81 YEIRWDSKIP
+81 YEIRWDSKVP
-91 SELNFEKNKIAL
+91 SESNFQEKKVNL

-111 GKKNDYYLNA
+111 GKSFHYYLNI
-121 LDKARREGNRYLLI
+121 LNNGRKEGNRYLLI
-135 SRNSNYSQYKQIKE
+135 SKNLSYSKYKQIRS

-170 QNPMGKICERTIG
+170 ENPMGKICERTIG

-190 GHYIRV
+190 GRYIRV
-196 GLEGAFSHFLKGQNG
+196 GLEGAFSHFLKGQSG

-233 PTQGYDIYST
+233 PTQGYDIFST

-258 QLEKYR
+258 QLEKYK

-276 SGEIKSIVNLSKTKN
+276 TGEIKSIVNLSKTRS

-318 ATLENNSEISNQFI
+318 ATLENNNGISEKLI
-332 DTKNGELTFY
+332 DTKNGEITFY

-356 KLKPSKV
+356 KLRPSKA
-363 FEVSSNTGV
+363 FEVSSNTGI
-372 VKMVYDNFKN
+372 VKMVYENFKN
-382 DPKKFVDRLYNMG
+382 NPEKFVDRLYNMG
-395 LNDLLGLS
+395 LNEVLGLS
-403 INGEGKPMIP
+403 IKGEGKPMIP

-420 SGISLPWMSFGYGI
+420 SGISLPWMAFGYGI

-446 GIANGGEIVKPRFI
+446 GIANGGEIVKPRFVY
-460 NKIKKPGSSSLKNYE
+460 KIKSPGSSSIKTYE
-475 KEILNPSV
+475 KEILNPSI
-483 CSETTLKKVQ
+483 CSNITLSKVQ

-498 VIDKKWGTANR
+498 VIDKKWGTANK
-509 IKSNHLNIAG
+509 IKSSQLKMAG

-549 YSCIVVINK
+549 YSCIVVVNK
-558 PDKNIGYYGGEVAA
+558 PNKEIGYYGGEVAA
-572 PVFKEIAEKLFSRT
+572 PVFKEIAEKLFVRT
-586 PKNLIIKNNK
+586 PKEIIVKSINHTSNFLKNYKQIENYKKNK
-596 SQHNFFKSYQ
+596 R
-606 VTQNK
+606 
-611 IKSKTSVIPN
+611 SVIPN
-621 LVGMPAMDAIVILER
+621 FIGMPAMDAIVILEQM
-636 IGVKFILKGEGKVFD
+636 GLKFVLKGEGKVFN

-658 KIDYNKKIILHL
+658 KVDYNKKIILHL

>member
-1 MGEALNSIEKRIM
+1 MNRIEKKIM

-21 TFIVFFAFILIGK
+21 GFIVFFAFILVGK
-34 LLYIQVKE
+34 LLYIQIRE
-42 GDYYRSI
+42 GDYYRNI
-49 SQNNT
+49 SANNT

-81 YEIRWDSKIP
+81 YEIRWDSKVP
-91 SELNFEKNKIAL
+91 SESNFQEKKVNL

-111 GKKNDYYLNA
+111 GKSFHYYLNI
-121 LDKARREGNRYLLI
+121 LNNARKEGNRYLLI
-135 SRNSNYSQYKQIKE
+135 SKNLSYSKYKQIRS

-170 QNPMGKICERTIG
+170 ENPMGKICERTIG

-196 GLEGAFSHFLKGQNG
+196 GLEGAFSHFLKGQSG

-233 PTQGYDIYST
+233 PTQGYDIFST

-258 QLEKYR
+258 QLEKYK

-276 SGEIKSIVNLSKTKN
+276 TGEIKSIVNLSKTRN

-318 ATLENNSEISNQFI
+318 ATLENNNGISEKLI
-332 DTKNGELTFY
+332 DTKNGEITFY

-356 KLKPSKV
+356 KLRPSKA
-363 FEVSSNTGV
+363 FEVSSNTGI
-372 VKMVYDNFKN
+372 VKMVYENFKN
-382 DPKKFVDRLYNMG
+382 NPEKFVDRLYNMG
-395 LNDLLGLS
+395 LNEVLGLS
-403 INGEGKPMIP
+403 IKGEGKPMIP

-420 SGISLPWMSFGYGI
+420 SGISLPWMAFGYGI

-446 GIANGGEIVKPRFI
+446 GIANGGEIVKPRFVY
-460 NKIKKPGSSSLKNYE
+460 KIKSPGSSSIKTYE
-475 KEILNPSV
+475 KEILNPSI
-483 CSETTLKKVQ
+483 CSNITLSKVQ

-498 VIDKKWGTANR
+498 VIDKKWGTANK
-509 IKSNHLNIAG
+509 IKSSQLKMAG

-549 YSCIVVINK
+549 YSCIIVVNK
-558 PDKNIGYYGGEVAA
+558 PNKEIGYYGGEVAA
-572 PVFKEIAEKLFSRT
+572 PVFKEIAEKLFVRT
-586 PKNLIIKNNK
+586 PKEIIVKSINHTSNFLKNYKQIENYKKNK
-596 SQHNFFKSYQ
+596 R
-606 VTQNK
+606 
-611 IKSKTSVIPN
+611 SVIPN
-621 LVGMPAMDAIVILER
+621 FIGMPAMDAIVILEQM
-636 IGVKFILKGEGKVFD
+636 GLKFVLKGEGKVFN

-658 KIDYNKKIILHL
+658 KVDYNKKIILHL

>member
-1 MGEALNSIEKRIM
+1 MGPVEKKIM

-21 TFIVFFAFILIGK
+21 VFIVFFAFILVGK
-34 LLYIQVKE
+34 LLYIQIQE

-49 SQNNT
+49 SENNT

-81 YEIRWDSKIP
+81 YEIRWDSKVP
-91 SELNFEKNKIAL
+91 SELDFQKNKVNL
-103 SKGLSKIL
+103 SKGLSKLL
-111 GKKNDYYLNA
+111 GKNFNYYLDIIN
-121 LDKARREGNRYLLI
+121 KARKEGNRYLLI
-135 SRNSNYSQYKQIKE
+135 SRNLSYSQYKGIKK

-155 SSLKGGLIVESKEVR
+155 SSLEGGLIVESKEVR
-170 QNPMGKICERTIG
+170 ENPMGKICERTIG

-218 ANGQWKPINDNNERE
+218 ANGQWKPINDTNEIE
-233 PTQGYDIYST
+233 PTEGYDIYST

-258 QLEKYR
+258 QLEKYK
-264 ADHGCAVVMKTN
+264 ADHGCAVVMKTT
-276 SGEIKSIVNLSKTKN
+276 SGEIKSIVNLSRTKS

-309 STFKLMSVI
+309 STFKLMSLI
-318 ATLENNSEISNQFI
+318 ATLENDNAISKKLI
-332 DTKNGELTFY
+332 DTKNGEITFY

-349 SKKGGYG
+349 SKRGGYG
-356 KLKPSKV
+356 KLSPSKA
-363 FEVSSNTGV
+363 FEVSSNTGI
-372 VKMVYDNFKN
+372 VKMVYENFKN
-382 DPKKFVDRLYNMG
+382 NPKKFVDRLYNMG
-395 LNDLLGLS
+395 LNDILGLS
-403 INGEGKPMIP
+403 IKGEGKPMIP
-413 YPGDKNW
+413 YPGDKSW
-420 SGISLPWMSFGYGI
+420 SGISLPWMAFGYGI

-446 GIANGGEIVKPRFI
+446 GVANGGEIVKPRFI
-460 NKIKKPGSSSLKNYE
+460 YKIKNPGSSSIKTYK
-475 KEILNPSV
+475 KEILNPSI
-483 CSETTLKKVQ
+483 CSDTTLVKVQ

-498 VIDKKWGTANR
+498 VVDKKWGTAHK
-509 IKSNHLNIAG
+509 IKSNRLKMAG
-519 KTGTCQIDYTSEETQ
+519 KTGTCQIDYTSNDTQ
-534 YVSSFVGYFPYEKPE
+534 YVSSFVGYFPYKNPE
-549 YSCIVVINK
+549 YSCIVIVNK
-558 PDKNIGYYGGEVAA
+558 PNKEIGYYGGEVAA

-586 PKNLIIKNNK
+586 PKNLIVKSKAYKNN
-596 SQHNFFKSYQ
+596 FLKSY
-606 VTQNK
+606 NK
-611 IKSKTSVIPN
+611 IINNKANKVLIVPN
-621 LVGMPAMDAIVILER
+621 LIGMPAMDAIVILEQM
-636 IGVKFILKGEGKVFD
+636 GLKFVLKGEGKVSN

-658 KIDYNKKIILHL
+658 KVDFEKKIILHL

>member
-1 MGEALNSIEKRIM
+1 MNRIEKKIM

-21 TFIVFFAFILIGK
+21 GFIVFFAFILIGK
-34 LLYIQVKE
+34 LLYIQIRE
-42 GDYYRSI
+42 GDYYRNI
-49 SQNNT
+49 SVNNT

-81 YEIRWDSKIP
+81 YEIRWDSKVP
-91 SELNFEKNKIAL
+91 SESNFQEKKVNL

-111 GKKNDYYLNA
+111 GKSFHYYLNI
-121 LDKARREGNRYLLI
+121 LNNARKEGNRYLLI
-135 SRNSNYSQYKQIKE
+135 SKNLSYSKYKQIRS

-170 QNPMGKICERTIG
+170 ENPMGKICERTIG

-196 GLEGAFSHFLKGQNG
+196 GLEGAFSHFLKGQSG

-233 PTQGYDIYST
+233 PTQGYDIFST

-258 QLEKYR
+258 QLEKYK

-276 SGEIKSIVNLSKTKN
+276 TGEIKSIVNLSKTRS

-318 ATLENNSEISNQFI
+318 ATLENNNGISEKLI
-332 DTKNGELTFY
+332 DTKNGEITFY

-356 KLKPSKV
+356 KLRPSKA
-363 FEVSSNTGV
+363 FEVSSNTGI
-372 VKMVYDNFKN
+372 VKMVYENFKN
-382 DPKKFVDRLYNMG
+382 NPEKFVDRLYNMG
-395 LNDLLGLS
+395 LNEVLGLS
-403 INGEGKPMIP
+403 IKGEGKPMIP

-420 SGISLPWMSFGYGI
+420 SGISLPWMAFGYGI

-446 GIANGGEIVKPRFI
+446 GIANGGEIVKPRFVY
-460 NKIKKPGSSSLKNYE
+460 KIKSPGSSSIKTYE
-475 KEILNPSV
+475 KEILNPSI
-483 CSETTLKKVQ
+483 CSNITLSKVQ

-498 VIDKKWGTANR
+498 VIDKKWGTANK
-509 IKSNHLNIAG
+509 IKSSQLKMAG

-549 YSCIVVINK
+549 YSCIVVVNK
-558 PDKNIGYYGGEVAA
+558 PNKEVGYYGGEVAA
-572 PVFKEIAEKLFSRT
+572 PVFKEIAEKLFVRT
-586 PKNLIIKNNK
+586 PKEIIVKSNNHTSNSLKNYKQIENYKKNK
-596 SQHNFFKSYQ
+596 L
-606 VTQNK
+606 
-611 IKSKTSVIPN
+611 SVIPN
-621 LVGMPAMDAIVILER
+621 FVGMPAMDAIVILEQM
-636 IGVKFILKGEGKVFD
+636 GLKFVLKGEGKVFN

-658 KIDYNKKIILHL
+658 KVDYNKKIILHL

>member
-1 MGEALNSIEKRIM
+1 MNRIEKKIM

-21 TFIVFFAFILIGK
+21 GFIVFFAFILIGK
-34 LLYIQVKE
+34 LLYIQIRE
-42 GDYYRSI
+42 GDYYRNI
-49 SQNNT
+49 SANNT

-81 YEIRWDSKIP
+81 YEIRWDSKVP
-91 SELNFEKNKIAL
+91 SESNFQEKKVNL

-111 GKKNDYYLNA
+111 GKSFHYYLNI
-121 LDKARREGNRYLLI
+121 LNNARKEGNRYLLI
-135 SRNSNYSQYKQIKE
+135 SKNLSYSKYKQIRG

-170 QNPMGKICERTIG
+170 ENPMGKICERTIG

-196 GLEGAFSHFLKGQNG
+196 GLEGAFSHFLKGQSG

-233 PTQGYDIYST
+233 PTQGYDIFST

-258 QLEKYR
+258 QLEKYK

-276 SGEIKSIVNLSKTKN
+276 TGEIKSIVNLSKTRS

-318 ATLENNSEISNQFI
+318 ATLENNNGISEKLI
-332 DTKNGELTFY
+332 DTKNGEITFY

-356 KLKPSKV
+356 KLRPSKA
-363 FEVSSNTGV
+363 FEVSSNTGI
-372 VKMVYDNFKN
+372 VKMVYENFKN
-382 DPKKFVDRLYNMG
+382 NPEKFVDRLYNMG
-395 LNDLLGLS
+395 LNEVLGLS
-403 INGEGKPMIP
+403 IKGEGKPMIP

-420 SGISLPWMSFGYGI
+420 SGISLPWMAFGYGI

-446 GIANGGEIVKPRFI
+446 GIANGGEIVKPRFVY
-460 NKIKKPGSSSLKNYE
+460 KIKSPGSSSIKTYE
-475 KEILNPSV
+475 KEILNPSI
-483 CSETTLKKVQ
+483 CSNITLSKVQ

-498 VIDKKWGTANR
+498 VIDKKWGTANK
-509 IKSNHLNIAG
+509 IKSSQLKMAG

-549 YSCIVVINK
+549 YSCIVVVNK
-558 PDKNIGYYGGEVAA
+558 PNKEIGYYGGEVAA
-572 PVFKEIAEKLFSRT
+572 PVFKEIAEKLIVRT
-586 PKNLIIKNNK
+586 PKEIIVKSINHTSNFLKNYKQIENYKRNK
-596 SQHNFFKSYQ
+596 R
-606 VTQNK
+606 
-611 IKSKTSVIPN
+611 SVIPDF
-621 LVGMPAMDAIVILER
+621 VGMPAMDAIVILEQM
-636 IGVKFILKGEGKVFD
+636 GLKFVLKGEGKVFK

-658 KIDYNKKIILHL
+658 KVDYNKKIILHL

>member
-1 MGEALNSIEKRIM
+1 MGRIEKKIM

-21 TFIVFFAFILIGK
+21 IFIVFFAFILIAK

-49 SQNNT
+49 SKNNT

-67 YSDDNSLL
+67 YSDDSSLL

-81 YEIRWDSKIP
+81 YEIRWDSKVP
-91 SELNFEKNKIAL
+91 SESNFQEKKINL
-103 SKGLSKIL
+103 SKGLSRIL
-111 GKKNDYYLNA
+111 GRKFQYYLDILNNA
-121 LDKARREGNRYLLI
+121 RKEGNRYLLI
-135 SRNSNYSQYKQIKE
+135 SKNLSYSQYKQITK

-170 QNPMGKICERTIG
+170 ENPMGKICERTIG

-196 GLEGAFSHFLKGQNG
+196 GLEGAFSHFLKGQSG

-258 QLEKYR
+258 QLEKYK

-276 SGEIKSIVNLSKTKN
+276 SGEIKSIVNLSKTRN

-318 ATLENNSEISNQFI
+318 ATLENNNGISKKLI
-332 DTKNGELTFY
+332 DTKNGEIIFY

-356 KLKPSKV
+356 KLSPSKA
-363 FEVSSNTGV
+363 FEVSSNTGI
-372 VKMVYDNFKN
+372 VKMVYENYKN
-382 DPKKFVDRLYNMG
+382 NPKKFVDRLYNMG
-395 LNDLLGLS
+395 LNDVLGLS
-403 INGEGKPMIP
+403 IKGEGKPMIP
-413 YPGDKNW
+413 YPGEKNW
-420 SGISLPWMSFGYGI
+420 SGISLPWMAFGYGI

-460 NKIKKPGSSSLKNYE
+460 YKIKNPGSSTIKTYE
-475 KEILNPSV
+475 KEVLNPSI
-483 CSETTLKKVQ
+483 CSESTLRKAQ

-498 VIDKKWGTANR
+498 VIDKKWGTANK
-509 IKSNHLNIAG
+509 IKSNQLKMAG
-519 KTGTCQIDYTSEETQ
+519 KTGTCQVDYTSEETQ
-534 YVSSFVGYFPYEKPE
+534 YVSSFVGYFPFEKPE
-549 YSCIVVINK
+549 YTCIVVINK
-558 PDKNIGYYGGEVAA
+558 PDKKIGYYGGEVAA
-572 PVFKEIAEKLFSRT
+572 PVFKEIAEKLFVRT
-586 PKNLIIKNNK
+586 PKDTIVKSNKYANNFLKNYKQFIRYKKNK
-596 SQHNFFKSYQ
+596 N
-606 VTQNK
+606 
-611 IKSKTSVIPN
+611 SVIPN
-621 LVGMPAMDAIVILER
+621 LIGMPAMDAIVILEQM
-636 IGVKFILKGEGKVFD
+636 GLKFVLEGEGKVFD

-658 KIDYNKKIILHL
+658 KVDYKEKITLYL

>member
-1 MGEALNSIEKRIM
+1 MNRIEKKIM

-21 TFIVFFAFILIGK
+21 GFIVFFAFILIGK
-34 LLYIQVKE
+34 LLYIQIRE
-42 GDYYRSI
+42 GDYYRNI
-49 SQNNT
+49 SVNNT

-81 YEIRWDSKIP
+81 YEIRWDSKVP
-91 SELNFEKNKIAL
+91 SESNFQEKKVNL

-111 GKKNDYYLNA
+111 GKSFHYYLNI
-121 LDKARREGNRYLLI
+121 LNNARKEGNRYLLI
-135 SRNSNYSQYKQIKE
+135 SKNLSHSKYKQIRS

-170 QNPMGKICERTIG
+170 ENPMGKICERTIG

-196 GLEGAFSHFLKGQNG
+196 GLEGAFSHFLKGQSG

-233 PTQGYDIYST
+233 PTQGYDIFST

-258 QLEKYR
+258 QLEKYK

-276 SGEIKSIVNLSKTKN
+276 TGEIKSIVNLSKTRS

-318 ATLENNSEISNQFI
+318 ATLENNNGISEKLI
-332 DTKNGELTFY
+332 DTKNGEITFY

-356 KLKPSKV
+356 KLRPSKA
-363 FEVSSNTGV
+363 FEVSSNTGI
-372 VKMVYDNFKN
+372 VKMVYENFKN
-382 DPKKFVDRLYNMG
+382 NPEKFVDRLYNMG
-395 LNDLLGLS
+395 LNEVLGLS
-403 INGEGKPMIP
+403 IKGEGKPMIP

-420 SGISLPWMSFGYGI
+420 SGISLPWMAFGYGI

-446 GIANGGEIVKPRFI
+446 GIANGGEIVKPRFVY
-460 NKIKKPGSSSLKNYE
+460 KIKSPGSSSIKTYE
-475 KEILNPSV
+475 KEILNPSI
-483 CSETTLKKVQ
+483 CSNITLSKVQ

-498 VIDKKWGTANR
+498 VIDKKWGTANK
-509 IKSNHLNIAG
+509 IKSSQLKMAG

-549 YSCIVVINK
+549 YSCIVVVNK
-558 PDKNIGYYGGEVAA
+558 PNKEIGYYGGEVAA
-572 PVFKEIAEKLFSRT
+572 PVFKEIAEKLFVRT
-586 PKNLIIKNNK
+586 PKEIIVKSINHTSNFLQNYKQIENYKKNK
-596 SQHNFFKSYQ
+596 P
-606 VTQNK
+606 
-611 IKSKTSVIPN
+611 SVIPN
-621 LVGMPAMDAIVILER
+621 FIGMPAMDAIVILEQM
-636 IGVKFILKGEGKVFD
+636 GLKFVLKGEGKVFN

-658 KIDYNKKIILHL
+658 KVDYNKKIILHL

>member
-1 MGEALNSIEKRIM
+1 MEPIEKKIM

-21 TFIVFFAFILIGK
+21 TFIVFFAFVLIGK
-34 LLYIQVKE
+34 LLYIQIKE
-42 GDYYRSI
+42 GEHYRKLSED
-49 SQNNT
+49 NT

-81 YEIRWDSKIP
+81 YEIRWDSKVP
-91 SELNFEKNKIAL
+91 SDINFLSNKKDL
-103 SKGLSKIL
+103 SIGLSKIL
-111 GKKNDYYLNA
+111 GKTTQYYLN
-121 LDKARREGNRYLLI
+121 LLNKARQEGNRYLLI
-135 SRNSNYSQYKQIKE
+135 SRNLSFSQYKEIKE

-155 SSLKGGLIVESKEVR
+155 SSLKGGLIIESKEVR
-170 QNPMGKICERTIG
+170 ENPMGKICERTIG

-196 GLEGAFSHFLKGQNG
+196 GLEGAFSHFLKGQSG

-233 PTQGYDIYST
+233 PTEGYDIYST

-258 QLEKYR
+258 QLEKYK

-276 SGEIKSIVNLSKTKN
+276 TGEIKSIVNLSKTKN

-318 ATLENNSEISNQFI
+318 ATLENDNSISERLI
-332 DTKNGELTFY
+332 DTKNGEISFY

-356 KLKPSKV
+356 KLTPARA
-363 FEVSSNTGV
+363 FEVSSNTGI
-372 VKMVYDNFKN
+372 VKLVYDNYKN
-382 DPKKFVDRLYNMG
+382 NPKKFVDRLYNMG
-395 LNDLLGLS
+395 LNNALGLS
-403 INGEGKPMIP
+403 IKGEGKPMIP

-420 SGISLPWMSFGYGI
+420 SGISLPWMAFGYGI

-446 GIANGGEIVKPRFI
+446 GIANDGEIVKPRFI
-460 NKIKKPGSSSLKNYE
+460 YKIKNSGSSFIKEYE
-475 KEILNPSV
+475 KEILNPSI
-483 CSETTLKKVQ
+483 CSDTTLIRVQ

-498 VIDKKWGTANR
+498 VIDKKWGTANK
-509 IKSNHLNIAG
+509 IKSSKLKMAG
-519 KTGTCQIDYTSEETQ
+519 KTGTSQIDYTLEETQ

-549 YSCIVVINK
+549 YSCIVVINR
-558 PDKNIGYYGGEVAA
+558 PDKKIGYYGGEVAA

-586 PKNLIIKNNK
+586 PRNLIVNSYNYHHKPLNNYKHIKLNHK
-596 SQHNFFKSYQ
+596 
-606 VTQNK
+606 TQK
-611 IKSKTSVIPN
+611 SVIPD
-621 LVGMPAMDAIVILER
+621 LVGMPAMDAVVILEQM
-636 IGVKFILKGEGKVFD
+636 GLKFVLKGEGKVIN

-658 KIDYNKKIILHL
+658 KVDYSKRIILYL

>member
-1 MGEALNSIEKRIM
+1 MKPIEKKIM

-21 TFIVFFAFILIGK
+21 TFIVFFAFVLIGK
-34 LLYIQVKE
+34 LLYIQIIE
-42 GDYYRSI
+42 GEYYRKLSED
-49 SQNNT
+49 NT

-81 YEIRWDSKIP
+81 YEIRWDSKVP
-91 SELNFEKNKIAL
+91 SDINFLSNKKDL
-103 SKGLSKIL
+103 SIGLSKIL
-111 GKKNDYYLNA
+111 GKTPKYYLNV
-121 LDKARREGNRYLLI
+121 LNKARHEGNRYLLI
-135 SRNSNYSQYKQIKE
+135 SRNLSYSQYKEIKE

-155 SSLKGGLIVESKEVR
+155 SSLKGGLIIESKEVR
-170 QNPMGKICERTIG
+170 ENPMGKICERTIG

-196 GLEGAFSHFLKGQNG
+196 GLEGAFSHFLKGQSG

-233 PTQGYDIYST
+233 PTEGYDIYST

-258 QLEKYR
+258 QLEKYK

-276 SGEIKSIVNLSKTKN
+276 TGEIKSIVNLSKTKN

-318 ATLENNSEISNQFI
+318 ATLENDNTISRRLI
-332 DTKNGELTFY
+332 DTKNGEISFY

-356 KLKPSKV
+356 KITPARA
-363 FEVSSNTGV
+363 FEVSSNTGI
-372 VKMVYDNFKN
+372 VKMVYDNYKN
-382 DPKKFVDRLYNMG
+382 NPKKFVDRLYNMG
-395 LNDLLGLS
+395 LNNELGLS
-403 INGEGKPMIP
+403 IKGEGKPMIP
-413 YPGDKNW
+413 YPDDKNW
-420 SGISLPWMSFGYGI
+420 SGISLPWMAFGYGI

-446 GIANGGEIVKPRFI
+446 GIANDGEIVKPRFI
-460 NKIKKPGSSSLKNYE
+460 YKIKNSGSSFIKEYE
-475 KEILNPSV
+475 KEILNPSI
-483 CSETTLKKVQ
+483 CSDTTLIRVQ

-498 VIDKKWGTANR
+498 VIDKKWGTANK
-509 IKSNHLNIAG
+509 IKSSKLKMAG
-519 KTGTCQIDYTSEETQ
+519 KTGTSQIDYTLEETQ

-549 YSCIVVINK
+549 YSCIVVINR
-558 PDKNIGYYGGEVAA
+558 PDKKIGYYGGEVAA

-586 PKNLIIKNNK
+586 PRNLIVNSYDYNHKPLNNHKQIMLNIKTK
-596 SQHNFFKSYQ
+596 K
-606 VTQNK
+606 
-611 IKSKTSVIPN
+611 SVIPN
-621 LVGMPAMDAIVILER
+621 LVGMPAMDAVVILEQM
-636 IGVKFILKGEGKVFD
+636 GLKFVLKGEGKVIN

-658 KIDYNKKIILHL
+658 KVDYSQRIILYL

>member
-1 MGEALNSIEKRIM
+1 MGRIEKKIM

-21 TFIVFFAFILIGK
+21 IFIVFFAFILIAK

-49 SQNNT
+49 SKNNT

-67 YSDDNSLL
+67 YSDDSSLL

-81 YEIRWDSKIP
+81 YEIRWDSKVP
-91 SELNFEKNKIAL
+91 SESNFQEKKINL
-103 SKGLSKIL
+103 SKGLSRIL
-111 GKKNDYYLNA
+111 GKKFQYYLDILNNA
-121 LDKARREGNRYLLI
+121 RKEGNRYLLI
-135 SRNSNYSQYKQIKE
+135 SKNLSYSQYKQITK

-170 QNPMGKICERTIG
+170 ENPMGKICERTIG

-196 GLEGAFSHFLKGQNG
+196 GLEGAFSHFLKGQSG

-258 QLEKYR
+258 QLEKYK

-276 SGEIKSIVNLSKTKN
+276 SGEIKSIVNLSKTRN

-318 ATLENNSEISNQFI
+318 ATLENNNGISKKLI
-332 DTKNGELTFY
+332 DTKNGEIIFY

-356 KLKPSKV
+356 KLSPSKA
-363 FEVSSNTGV
+363 FEVSSNTGI
-372 VKMVYDNFKN
+372 VKMVYENYKN
-382 DPKKFVDRLYNMG
+382 NPKKFVDRLYNMG
-395 LNDLLGLS
+395 LNDVLGLS
-403 INGEGKPMIP
+403 IKGEGKPMIP
-413 YPGDKNW
+413 YPGEKNW
-420 SGISLPWMSFGYGI
+420 SGISLPWMAFGYGI

-460 NKIKKPGSSSLKNYE
+460 YKIKNPGSSTIKTYE
-475 KEILNPSV
+475 KEVLNPSI
-483 CSETTLKKVQ
+483 CSESTLRKAQ

-498 VIDKKWGTANR
+498 VIDKKWGTANK
-509 IKSNHLNIAG
+509 IKSNQLKMAG
-519 KTGTCQIDYTSEETQ
+519 KTGTCQVDYTSEETQ
-534 YVSSFVGYFPYEKPE
+534 YVSSFVGYFPFEKPE
-549 YSCIVVINK
+549 YTCIVVINK
-558 PDKNIGYYGGEVAA
+558 PDKKIGYYGGEVAA
-572 PVFKEIAEKLFSRT
+572 PVFKEIAEKLFVRT
-586 PKNLIIKNNK
+586 PKDTIVKSNKYANNFLKNYKQFIRYKKNK
-596 SQHNFFKSYQ
+596 N
-606 VTQNK
+606 
-611 IKSKTSVIPN
+611 SVIPN
-621 LVGMPAMDAIVILER
+621 LIGMPAMDAIVILEQM
-636 IGVKFILKGEGKVFD
+636 GLKFVLEGEGKVFD

-658 KIDYNKKIILHL
+658 KVDYKEKITLYL

>member
-1 MGEALNSIEKRIM
+1 MEPIEKKIM

-21 TFIVFFAFILIGK
+21 TFIVFFAFVLIGK
-34 LLYIQVKE
+34 LLYIQIKE
-42 GDYYRSI
+42 GEHYRKLSED
-49 SQNNT
+49 NT

-81 YEIRWDSKIP
+81 YEIRWDSKVP
-91 SELNFEKNKIAL
+91 SDINFLSNKKDL
-103 SKGLSKIL
+103 SIGLSKIL
-111 GKKNDYYLNA
+111 GKTTQYYLN
-121 LDKARREGNRYLLI
+121 LLNKARQEGNRYLLI
-135 SRNSNYSQYKQIKE
+135 SRNLSFSQYKEIKE

-155 SSLKGGLIVESKEVR
+155 SSLKGGLIIESKEVR
-170 QNPMGKICERTIG
+170 ENPMGKICERTIG

-196 GLEGAFSHFLKGQNG
+196 GLEGAFSHFLKGQSG

-233 PTQGYDIYST
+233 PTEGYDIYST

-258 QLEKYR
+258 QLEKYK

-276 SGEIKSIVNLSKTKN
+276 TGEIKSIVNLSKTKN

-318 ATLENNSEISNQFI
+318 ATLENDNAISERLI
-332 DTKNGELTFY
+332 DTKNGEISFY

-356 KLKPSKV
+356 KLTPARA
-363 FEVSSNTGV
+363 FEVSSNTGI
-372 VKMVYDNFKN
+372 VKLVYDNYKN
-382 DPKKFVDRLYNMG
+382 NPKKFVDRLYNMG
-395 LNDLLGLS
+395 LNNALGLS
-403 INGEGKPMIP
+403 IKGEGKPMIP

-420 SGISLPWMSFGYGI
+420 SGISLPWMAFGYGI

-446 GIANGGEIVKPRFI
+446 GIANDGEIVKPRFI
-460 NKIKKPGSSSLKNYE
+460 YKIKNSGSSFIKEYE
-475 KEILNPSV
+475 KEILNPSI
-483 CSETTLKKVQ
+483 CSDTTLIRVQ

-498 VIDKKWGTANR
+498 VIDKKWGTANK
-509 IKSNHLNIAG
+509 IKSSKLKMAG
-519 KTGTCQIDYTSEETQ
+519 KTGTSQIDYTLEETQ

-549 YSCIVVINK
+549 YSCIVVINR
-558 PDKNIGYYGGEVAA
+558 PDKKIGYYGGEVAA

-586 PKNLIIKNNK
+586 PRNLIVNSYNYHHKPLNNYKHIKLNHK
-596 SQHNFFKSYQ
+596 
-606 VTQNK
+606 TQK
-611 IKSKTSVIPN
+611 SVIPD
-621 LVGMPAMDAIVILER
+621 LVGMPAMDAVVILEQM
-636 IGVKFILKGEGKVFD
+636 GLKFVLKGEGKVIN

-658 KIDYNKKIILHL
+658 KVDYSKRIILYL

>member
-1 MGEALNSIEKRIM
+1 MNRIEKKIM

-21 TFIVFFAFILIGK
+21 GFIVFFAFILIGK
-34 LLYIQVKE
+34 LLYIQIRE
-42 GDYYRSI
+42 GDYYRNI
-49 SQNNT
+49 SVNNT

-81 YEIRWDSKIP
+81 YEIRWDSKVP
-91 SELNFEKNKIAL
+91 SESNFQEKKVNL

-111 GKKNDYYLNA
+111 GKSFHYYLNI
-121 LDKARREGNRYLLI
+121 LNNARKEGNRYLLI
-135 SRNSNYSQYKQIKE
+135 SKNLSHSKYKQIRS

-170 QNPMGKICERTIG
+170 ENPMGKICERTIG

-196 GLEGAFSHFLKGQNG
+196 GLEGAFSHFLKGQSG

-233 PTQGYDIYST
+233 PTQGYDIFST

-258 QLEKYR
+258 QLEKYK
-264 ADHGCAVVMKTN
+264 ADHGCAVVMETN
-276 SGEIKSIVNLSKTKN
+276 TGEIKSIVNLSKTRS

-318 ATLENNSEISNQFI
+318 ATLENNNGISEKLI
-332 DTKNGELTFY
+332 DTKNGEITFY

-356 KLKPSKV
+356 KLRPSKA
-363 FEVSSNTGV
+363 FEVSSNTGI
-372 VKMVYDNFKN
+372 VKMVYENFKN
-382 DPKKFVDRLYNMG
+382 NPEKFVDRLYNMG
-395 LNDLLGLS
+395 LNEVLGLS
-403 INGEGKPMIP
+403 IKGEGKPMIP

-420 SGISLPWMSFGYGI
+420 SGISLPWMAFGYGI

-446 GIANGGEIVKPRFI
+446 GIANGGEIVKPRFVY
-460 NKIKKPGSSSLKNYE
+460 KIKSPGSSSVKTYE
-475 KEILNPSV
+475 KEILNPSI
-483 CSETTLKKVQ
+483 CSNITLSKVQ

-498 VIDKKWGTANR
+498 VIDKKWGTANK
-509 IKSNHLNIAG
+509 IKSSQLKMAG

-549 YSCIVVINK
+549 YSCIVVVNK
-558 PDKNIGYYGGEVAA
+558 PNKEIGYYGGEVAA
-572 PVFKEIAEKLFSRT
+572 PVFKEIAEKLFVRT
-586 PKNLIIKNNK
+586 PKEIIVKSNNHTSNSLKNYKQIENYKKNK
-596 SQHNFFKSYQ
+596 L
-606 VTQNK
+606 
-611 IKSKTSVIPN
+611 SVIPN
-621 LVGMPAMDAIVILER
+621 FVGMPAMDAIVILEQM
-636 IGVKFILKGEGKVFD
+636 GLKFVLKGEGKVFN

-658 KIDYNKKIILHL
+658 KVDYNKKIILHL

>member
-1 MGEALNSIEKRIM
+1 MNRIEKKIM

-21 TFIVFFAFILIGK
+21 GFIVFFAFILVGK
-34 LLYIQVKE
+34 LLYIQIRE
-42 GDYYRSI
+42 GDYYRNI
-49 SQNNT
+49 SANNT

-81 YEIRWDSKIP
+81 YEIRWDSKVP
-91 SELNFEKNKIAL
+91 SESNFQEKKVNL

-111 GKKNDYYLNA
+111 GKSFHYYLNI
-121 LDKARREGNRYLLI
+121 LNNARKEGNRYLLI
-135 SRNSNYSQYKQIKE
+135 SKNLSYSKYKQIRS

-170 QNPMGKICERTIG
+170 ENPMGKICERTIG

-196 GLEGAFSHFLKGQNG
+196 GLEGAFSHFLKGQSG

-233 PTQGYDIYST
+233 PTQGYDIFST

-258 QLEKYR
+258 QLEKYK

-276 SGEIKSIVNLSKTKN
+276 TGEIKSIVNLSKTRS

-318 ATLENNSEISNQFI
+318 ATLENNNGISEKLI
-332 DTKNGELTFY
+332 DTKNGEITFY

-356 KLKPSKV
+356 KLRPSKA
-363 FEVSSNTGV
+363 FEVSSNTGI
-372 VKMVYDNFKN
+372 VKMVYENFKN
-382 DPKKFVDRLYNMG
+382 NPEKFVDRLYNMG
-395 LNDLLGLS
+395 LNEVLGLS
-403 INGEGKPMIP
+403 IKGEGKPMIP

-420 SGISLPWMSFGYGI
+420 SGISLPWMAFGYGI

-446 GIANGGEIVKPRFI
+446 GIANGGEIVKPRFVY
-460 NKIKKPGSSSLKNYE
+460 KIKSPGSSSIKTYE
-475 KEILNPSV
+475 KEILNPSI
-483 CSETTLKKVQ
+483 CSNITLSKVQ

-498 VIDKKWGTANR
+498 VIDKKWGTANK
-509 IKSNHLNIAG
+509 IKSSQLKMAG

-549 YSCIVVINK
+549 YSCIVVVNK
-558 PDKNIGYYGGEVAA
+558 PNKEIGYYGGEVAA
-572 PVFKEIAEKLFSRT
+572 PVFKEIAEKLIVRT
-586 PKNLIIKNNK
+586 PKEIIVKSINHTSNFLQNYKQIENYKKNK
-596 SQHNFFKSYQ
+596 P
-606 VTQNK
+606 
-611 IKSKTSVIPN
+611 SVIPN
-621 LVGMPAMDAIVILER
+621 FIGMPAMDAIVILEQM
-636 IGVKFILKGEGKVFD
+636 GLKFVLKGEGKVFN

-658 KIDYNKKIILHL
+658 KVDYNKKIILHL

>member
-1 MGEALNSIEKRIM
+1 MDHIEKKIM
-14 FRYYISL
+14 FRYYVSL

-42 GDYYRSI
+42 GDYYRGI
-49 SQNNT
+49 SKNNT

-67 YSDDNSLL
+67 YSDDSSLL

-81 YEIRWDSKIP
+81 YEIRWDSKVP
-91 SELNFEKNKIAL
+91 SESNFHEKRIGL

-111 GKKNDYYLNA
+111 GKKFQYYLDILNNA
-121 LDKARREGNRYLLI
+121 RKEGNRYLLI
-135 SRNSNYSQYKQIKE
+135 SNNLSYSQYKQIAR

-170 QNPMGKICERTIG
+170 ENPMGKICERTIG

-196 GLEGAFSHFLKGQNG
+196 GLEGAFSHFLKGQSG

-258 QLEKYR
+258 QLEKYK

-276 SGEIKSIVNLSKTKN
+276 SGEIKSIVNLSKTRS
-291 GKYYEKFNYAVA
+291 GKYFEKFNYAVA

-318 ATLENNSEISNQFI
+318 ATLENDNQISKKLI
-332 DTKNGELTFY
+332 DTKNGEIIFY
-342 EKYKVRD
+342 KKYKVRD

-356 KLKPSKV
+356 KLSPSKA
-363 FEVSSNTGV
+363 FEVSSNTGI
-372 VKMVYDNFKN
+372 VKMVYENYKN
-382 DPKKFVDRLYNMG
+382 NPKKFVDRLYNMG
-395 LNDLLGLS
+395 LNDVLGIS
-403 INGEGKPMIP
+403 IKGEGKPLIP

-420 SGISLPWMSFGYGI
+420 SGISLPWMAFGYGI

-446 GIANGGEIVKPRFI
+446 GIANGGEIVKPRFVY
-460 NKIKKPGSSSLKNYE
+460 KIKNPGSSSIRTYE
-475 KEILNPSV
+475 KEILNPSI
-483 CSETTLKKVQ
+483 CSESTLRKAQ
-493 KMMFN
+493 RMMFN
-498 VIDKKWGTANR
+498 VIDKKWGTAYK
-509 IKSNHLNIAG
+509 IKSSQLKMAG
-519 KTGTCQIDYTSEETQ
+519 KTGTCQVDYTSEETQ
-534 YVSSFVGYFPYEKPE
+534 YVSSFVGYFPFEKPE

-558 PDKNIGYYGGEVAA
+558 PDKKIGYYGGEVAA
-572 PVFKEIAEKLFSRT
+572 PVFKEIAEKLSVRT
-586 PKNLIIKNNK
+586 PKDIIVKSDDYTNNFLNNYKQIKKHKKNKN
-596 SQHNFFKSYQ
+596 
-606 VTQNK
+606 
-611 IKSKTSVIPN
+611 SVIPN
-621 LVGMPAMDAIVILER
+621 LIGMPAMDAIVILEQM
-636 IGVKFILKGEGKVFD
+636 GLKFILEGEGKVFN

-658 KIDYNKKIILHL
+658 KVDYNEKITLYL
-670 S
+670 L

>member
-1 MGEALNSIEKRIM
+1 MDSIERKIM

-21 TFIVFFAFILIGK
+21 TFIVFFALILIGK
-34 LLYIQVKE
+34 LLYIQIEE
-42 GDYYRSI
+42 GDYYRKI
-49 SQNNT
+49 SENNT

-81 YEIRWDSKIP
+81 YEIRWDSKVP
-91 SELNFEKNKIAL
+91 SEQNFQKNILNL

-111 GKKNDYYLNA
+111 GKKFNYYLDI
-121 LDKARREGNRYLLI
+121 LKRARKDGNRYLLI
-135 SRNSNYSQYKQIKE
+135 SRDLSYSQYKQIKK

-155 SSLKGGLIVESKEVR
+155 SSLKGGLIAESKEVR
-170 QNPMGKICERTIG
+170 ENPMGKICERTIG

-196 GLEGAFSHFLKGQNG
+196 GMEGAFSHFLKGQSG

-218 ANGQWKPINDNNERE
+218 ANGQWKPINDNNEIE
-233 PTQGYDIYST
+233 PTEGYDVYST
-243 INVNIQDITH
+243 INTNIQDITH

-258 QLEKYR
+258 QLEKYK

-318 ATLENNSEISNQFI
+318 ATLENDDQVSKKLI
-332 DTKNGELTFY
+332 DTKNGEIIFY
-342 EKYKVRD
+342 DKYKVRD

-356 KLKPSKV
+356 KLTPAKA
-363 FEVSSNTGV
+363 FEVSSNTGI
-372 VKMVYDNFKN
+372 VKMVYENYKSN
-382 DPKKFVDRLYNMG
+382 PKKFVDRLYNMG
-395 LNDLLGLS
+395 LSKQLGLS
-403 INGEGKPMIP
+403 IKGEGMPMIP

-420 SGISLPWMSFGYGI
+420 SGISLPWMAFGYGV

-460 NKIKKPGSSSLKNYE
+460 NKIKNSGSSFIKKYE

-483 CSETTLKKVQ
+483 CSYPTLVKVQ

-498 VIDKKWGTANR
+498 VIDKTWGTANK
-509 IKSNHLNIAG
+509 IKSSNLKMAG
-519 KTGTCQIDYTSEETQ
+519 KTGTCQIDYTSDEIQ

-549 YSCIVVINK
+549 YSCIVVINR
-558 PDKNIGYYGGEVAA
+558 PDKKIGYYGGEVAA

-586 PKNLIIKNNK
+586 PRNVIVKPSDHRPNKNLKQIRGNK
-596 SQHNFFKSYQ
+596 KSE
-606 VTQNK
+606 
-611 IKSKTSVIPN
+611 ISVIPH
-621 LVGMPAMDAIVILER
+621 LIGMPAMDAIVILEQLG
-636 IGVKFILKGEGKVFD
+636 IKFVLKGEGKVFK

-658 KIDYNKKIILHL
+658 KLDYNKKIILYL

>member
-1 MGEALNSIEKRIM
+1 MNRIEKKIM

-21 TFIVFFAFILIGK
+21 GFIVFFAFILVGK
-34 LLYIQVKE
+34 LLYIQIRE
-42 GDYYRSI
+42 GDYYRNI
-49 SQNNT
+49 SANNT

-81 YEIRWDSKIP
+81 YEIRWDSKVP
-91 SELNFEKNKIAL
+91 SESNFQEKKVNL

-111 GKKNDYYLNA
+111 GKSFHYYLNI
-121 LDKARREGNRYLLI
+121 LNNARKEGNRYLLI
-135 SRNSNYSQYKQIKE
+135 SKNLSYSKYKQIRS

-170 QNPMGKICERTIG
+170 ENPMGKICERTIG

-196 GLEGAFSHFLKGQNG
+196 GLEGAFSHFLKGQSG

-233 PTQGYDIYST
+233 PTQGYDIFST

-258 QLEKYR
+258 QLEKYK

-276 SGEIKSIVNLSKTKN
+276 TGEIKSIVNLSKTRN

-318 ATLENNSEISNQFI
+318 ATLENNNGISEKLI
-332 DTKNGELTFY
+332 DTKNGEITFY

-356 KLKPSKV
+356 KLRPSKA
-363 FEVSSNTGV
+363 FEVSSNTGI
-372 VKMVYDNFKN
+372 VKMVYENFKN
-382 DPKKFVDRLYNMG
+382 NPEKFVDRLYNMG
-395 LNDLLGLS
+395 LNEVLGLS
-403 INGEGKPMIP
+403 IKGEGKPMIP

-420 SGISLPWMSFGYGI
+420 SGISLPWMAFGYGI

-446 GIANGGEIVKPRFI
+446 GIANGGEIVKPRFVY
-460 NKIKKPGSSSLKNYE
+460 KIKSPGSSSIKTYE
-475 KEILNPSV
+475 KEILNPSI
-483 CSETTLKKVQ
+483 CSNITLSKVQ

-498 VIDKKWGTANR
+498 VIDKKWGTANK
-509 IKSNHLNIAG
+509 IKSSQLKMAG

-549 YSCIVVINK
+549 YSCIIVVNK
-558 PDKNIGYYGGEVAA
+558 PNKEIGYYGGEVAA
-572 PVFKEIAEKLFSRT
+572 PVFKEIAEKLFVRT
-586 PKNLIIKNNK
+586 PKEIIVKSINHTSNFLKNYKQIENYKKNK
-596 SQHNFFKSYQ
+596 L
-606 VTQNK
+606 
-611 IKSKTSVIPN
+611 SVIPN
-621 LVGMPAMDAIVILER
+621 FIGMPAMDAIVILEQM
-636 IGVKFILKGEGKVFD
+636 GLKFVLKGEGKVFN

-658 KIDYNKKIILHL
+658 KVDYNKKIILHL

>member
-1 MGEALNSIEKRIM
+1 MNRIEKKIM

-21 TFIVFFAFILIGK
+21 GFIVFFAFILIGK
-34 LLYIQVKE
+34 LLYIQIRE
-42 GDYYRSI
+42 GDYYRNI
-49 SQNNT
+49 SANNT

-81 YEIRWDSKIP
+81 YEIRWDSKVP
-91 SELNFEKNKIAL
+91 SESNFQEKKVNL

-111 GKKNDYYLNA
+111 GKSFHYYLNI
-121 LDKARREGNRYLLI
+121 LNNGRKEGNRYLLI
-135 SRNSNYSQYKQIKE
+135 SKNLSYSKYKQIRS

-170 QNPMGKICERTIG
+170 ENPMGKICERTIG

-196 GLEGAFSHFLKGQNG
+196 GLEGAFSHFLKGQSG

-233 PTQGYDIYST
+233 PTQGYDIFST

-258 QLEKYR
+258 QLEKYK

-276 SGEIKSIVNLSKTKN
+276 TGEIKSIVNLSKTRS

-318 ATLENNSEISNQFI
+318 ATLENNNGISEKLI
-332 DTKNGELTFY
+332 DTKNGEITFY

-356 KLKPSKV
+356 KLRPSKA
-363 FEVSSNTGV
+363 FEVSSNTGI
-372 VKMVYDNFKN
+372 VKMVYENFKN
-382 DPKKFVDRLYNMG
+382 NPEKFVDRLYNMG
-395 LNDLLGLS
+395 LNEVLGLS
-403 INGEGKPMIP
+403 IKGEGKPMIP

-420 SGISLPWMSFGYGI
+420 SGISLPWMAFGYGI

-446 GIANGGEIVKPRFI
+446 GIANGGEIVKPRFVY
-460 NKIKKPGSSSLKNYE
+460 KIKSPGSSSIKTYE
-475 KEILNPSV
+475 KEILNPSI
-483 CSETTLKKVQ
+483 CSNITLSKVQ

-498 VIDKKWGTANR
+498 VIDKKWGTANK
-509 IKSNHLNIAG
+509 IKSSQLKMAG

-549 YSCIVVINK
+549 YSCIVVVNK
-558 PDKNIGYYGGEVAA
+558 PNKEIGYYGGEVAA
-572 PVFKEIAEKLFSRT
+572 PVFKEIAEKLFVRT
-586 PKNLIIKNNK
+586 PKEIIVKSINHTSNFLKNYKQIENYKKNK
-596 SQHNFFKSYQ
+596 R
-606 VTQNK
+606 
-611 IKSKTSVIPN
+611 SVIPN
-621 LVGMPAMDAIVILER
+621 FIGMPAMDAIVILEQM
-636 IGVKFILKGEGKVFD
+636 GLKFVLKGEGKVFN

-658 KIDYNKKIILHL
+658 KVDYNKKIILHL